1 MVSSYFDLFGIL
13 DVDLEKRWIVQISW
27 HVGLNTGGWGK
38 LLFPVL
44 GGKNCLNLCIAWHE
58 RTLAQIFSLNNS
70 NRILLLPLGGNI
82 WHQTPEPSSSFTLS
96 FWKNQAH
103 VHSNFTSWFTLL
115 SSSRFVYER
124 TQMHTNISNDLFLY
138 CQCKTDMFVPGM
150 LDTEKICLY
159 KIWTKG
165 WRVSPTR
172 IAITFLPSTTN
183 LSDQKAML
191 WLGCCPFPLQPLT

>member
-1 MVSSYFDLFGIL
+1 M
-13 DVDLEKRWIVQISW
+13 DLEKRWIVQISW
-27 HVGLNTGGWGK
+27 HGGLNTGGWGK

-58 RTLAQIFSLNNS
+58 RTLAQIFSFNNS

-96 FWKNQAH
+96 FWRNQAH

-115 SSSRFVYER
+115 SSSRFVYES

-138 CQCKTDMFVPGM
+138 CQCKTWHVRPRGARHREDLLIQN
-150 LDTEKICLY
+150 LDK
-159 KIWTKG
+159 
-165 WRVSPTR
+165 RVEGLTHPYCYHVSSFYHQSKWPKSYAMAGLLPIS
-172 IAITFLPSTTN
+172 IATIN
-183 LSDQKAML
+183 LKQE
-191 WLGCCPFPLQPLT
+191 P